1 MGMHMEQ
8 IKNEKVYIS
17 GFGVRLISV
26 DYKLLRNPI
35 NENLEVSLTQN
46 VNIKKLEMNEFT
58 LIAERIVKFKPND
71 FYELKIVVEID
82 YKINL
87 EETIKHISNKDDLQD
102 YVSNNMTVFFDK
114 TPVGESISLLIGQ
127 ITSTFGQYPIITP
140 AKMG

>member
-1 MGMHMEQ
+1 MEQ
-8 IKNEKVYIS
+8 TDNEKVYIS

-46 VNIKKLEMNEFT
+46 VNLKKLEMNEFT
-58 LIAERIVKFKPND
+58 LITERIVTFQPKD
-71 FYELKIVVEID
+71 FYELKIVVEVD
-82 YKINL
+82 YRVNL
-87 EETIKHISNKDDLQD
+87 EETIKNINNKEDLRD
-102 YVSNNMTVFFDK
+102 YVEKNMAVFFDK

-140 AKMG
+140 AKMSN

>member
-1 MGMHMEQ
+1 MYMEQ
-8 IKNEKVYIS
+8 TNSEKVYIS

-58 LIAERIVKFKPND
+58 LTAERILKFQPKE
-71 FYELKIVVEID
+71 FYELKVVVEID
-82 YKINL
+82 YKVNL
-87 EETIKHISNKDDLQD
+87 EETIKHIDSKEDLQK
-102 YVSNNMTVFFDK
+102 YVENNLTVFFDK

-140 AKMG
+140 AKIS